1 MTTTG
6 SSDELRFPEGFLWGT
21 ATAAH
26 QIEGGNTNNDWWAFE
41 HADGTPV
48 IEPSGDACDSWNRW
62 EQDLDLVAKLGLNSY
77 RFSLEWS
84 RIEPAPGEF
93 STVALDRYKQMVT
106 TARDR
111 GILPVVTFHHFT
123 TPSWLAERGG
133 WESSEAPDRFGEFTA
148 KAAAHLGDEI
158 GMACTINEP
167 NIVALMGFVLGAF
180 PPGVAMDFGRYDL
193 CCEQLNAGHRRS
205 VEALRAAPGSYP
217 VGLTLSMAELVGHEG
232 GEEELARFQETVEDR
247 FLRNTVGDD
256 FIGVQTYTRFHF
268 TNSGYQVAI
277 DPSAR
282 MTPMGYEFYPEAVG
296 ATASRAAAVTGLPV
310 IVTEN
315 GVSTADDSERIE
327 FVDRALRSVHAAI
340 EDGVDI
346 RGYTLWSLLDNF
358 EWALGYSQHF
368 GIVEVDRT
376 TFARNPKP
384 SGVFYGRVARSGVL
398 GAPPV
403 GS

>member
-1 MTTTG
+1 
-6 SSDELRFPEGFLWGT
+6 
-21 ATAAH
+21 
-26 QIEGGNTNNDWWAFE
+26 
-41 HADGTPV
+41 
-48 IEPSGDACDSWNRW
+48 
-62 EQDLDLVAKLGLNSY
+62 
-77 RFSLEWS
+77 
-84 RIEPAPGEF
+84 
-93 STVALDRYKQMVT
+93 
-106 TARDR
+106 
-111 GILPVVTFHHFT
+111 
-123 TPSWLAERGG
+123 
-133 WESSEAPDRFGEFTA
+133 
-148 KAAAHLGDEI
+148 
-158 GMACTINEP
+158 
-167 NIVALMGFVLGAF
+167 
-180 PPGVAMDFGRYDL
+180 
-193 CCEQLNAGHRRS
+193 
-205 VEALRAAPGSYP
+205 
-217 VGLTLSMAELVGHEG
+217 
-232 GEEELARFQETVEDR
+232 
-247 FLRNTVGDD
+247 
-256 FIGVQTYTRFHF
+256 
-268 TNSGYQVAI
+268 
-277 DPSAR
+277 

-384 SGVFYGRVARSGVL
+384 SGVFFGRVARSGVL